1 MRTPKPPRP
10 ATDWCCNRTYPPM
23 KPLEIESLTPTSR
36 RAAWGWLLAVAAL
49 VAVLVGLRPRS
60 SAPAVSLDVSLERK
74 ELKVRDGRFHVPG
87 SAKPFT
93 GWLLD
98 HYADGSPRCQSAVVD
113 GRLHGESTG
122 WFTNGVVELQEQF
135 QAGLAEGTRTTWHPN
150 GQKRSEGR
158 LHEGRQEGR
167 YQQWDESGRL
177 VAEAEFSD
185 GKPHGL
191 SLAWHAD
198 GSLKA
203 EARMLRGEVEERH
216 FYAPASAASLA

>member
-1 MRTPKPPRP
+1 MKPP
-10 ATDWCCNRTYPPM
+10 
-23 KPLEIESLTPTSR
+23 EIESLTPTSR
-36 RAAWGWLLAVAAL
+36 RPAWGWLLAVAAL
-49 VAVLVGLRPRS
+49 IAVLVSLRPRS

-74 ELKVRDGRFHVPG
+74 ELEVRDGRFHAPG
-87 SAKPFT
+87 AAMPFT
-93 GWLLD
+93 GWVLD
-98 HYADGSPRCQSAVVD
+98 YYTDGSPRCQSAVVD
-113 GRLHGESTG
+113 GSLHGESTG

-150 GQKRSEGR
+150 GHKRSEGW

-198 GSLKA
+198 GSIKA
-203 EARMLRGEVEERH
+203 EARMHRGEVEERH
-216 FYAPASAASLA
+216 FYAPGERREPSLMAPHPKPFSTAQLK